1 MKGVLAYRGEYYFF
15 SRILFAGKV
24 ASIFQL
30 SYHSDLVSLILNI
43 NLADLFLLFVS
54 V

>member
-1 MKGVLAYRGEYYFF
+1 MLTIATETMKGVLAYRGKYYFF

-30 SYHSDLVSLILNI
+30 SYHSDQGFFN
-43 NLADLFLLFVS
+43 FKY
-54 V
+54 